1 MNSLEEF
8 VLSHNKDTRT
18 RCPDCAD
25 SRKKKNIKTFSIT
38 IKPDQALYHC
48 HHCGLSGSFWRKK
61 FYEAHMNEPKKVVQ
75 IPTQLNYNVDQ
86 IKSFFE
92 GRGVALDNL
101 DTLPAM
107 TTGTKV
113 FAGEKKAAVGFVYG
127 PRENPTAIKWRS
139 IDGKGFTCDGAP
151 RAFYGIE
158 QVGEDDEELTIV
170 EGECDVI
177 ALASVGIKAVS
188 CPNGAP
194 IKASQ
199 HRIDPEE
206 DKKFNFIWNERDRLE
221 RCKKIILATDND
233 SAGEALAEEIARR
246 VGRAKCWRVKF
257 PEQIK
262 DGNDAVQW
270 LGAEETQNLFENPE
284 PVPLSGVYSAADYTD
299 AVKEIYA
306 NGHGRGASTGFDSID
321 DLFTVAEGQLSIV
334 TGMPSS
340 GKSEFIDQ
348 VMINLAQREG
358 WKFAVCSFENPP
370 HMHIAKLAEKI
381 TAKPFYSGSGQRMTE
396 PELEEAVSFI
406 DNHFM
411 FLESKDGNLSTIDS
425 IIDRTKQAVMRGA
438 NGLLIDPYNYIE
450 AGSGEEYSNISQMLT
465 RITSFAK
472 AYGIHVWFV
481 AHPQKMYPRDD
492 GTYAVP
498 KGMNI
503 SGSAAWFAKADL
515 GITVHRGDEGVEVH
529 CWKSR
534 FKWVGQQ
541 GVAVLDYDLSTG
553 RYSEK
558 VKQTSSVDYARAT
571 GKDWDDL
578 DDF

>member
-8 VLSHNKDTRT
+8 VLGHNQDART
-18 RCPDCAD
+18 RCPDCSDA
-25 SRKKKNIKTFSIT
+25 RKKKNIKTFSIT
-38 IKPDQALYHC
+38 IKPEHALYHC
-48 HHCGLSGSFWRKK
+48 HHCGLSGSFRRKK
-61 FYEAHMNEPKKVVQ
+61 FYEAHMNEPQKVVKL
-75 IPTQLNYNVDQ
+75 PTQLNYNVDQ
-86 IKSFFE
+86 IKEFFA
-92 GRGVALDNL
+92 GRGVTLDNL
-101 DTLPAM
+101 DALPAM
-107 TTGTKV
+107 TTGTKM
-113 FAGEKKAAVGFVYG
+113 FRGEEKAAVGFVYG

-158 QVGEDDEELTIV
+158 QIDDGEEQLTIV

-194 IKASQ
+194 IKVSS

-206 DKKFNFIWNERDRLE
+206 DKKFNFIWNERERLE
-221 RCKKIILATDND
+221 QCKKIILATDAD
-233 SAGEALAEEIARR
+233 EAGEALAEEIARR

-257 PEQIK
+257 PESVK
-262 DGNDAVQW
+262 DGNDAVNK
-270 LGAEETQNLFENPE
+270 LGAEETKRLFDNPE
-284 PVPLSGVYSAADYTD
+284 PVPLSGVYCASDYLD
-299 AVKEIYA
+299 DVKNIYA
-306 NGHGRGASTGFDSID
+306 NGHGRGASTGFDNID
-321 DLFTVAEGQLSIV
+321 ELFTVAEGQLSIV

-348 VMINLAQREG
+348 IMINLAQREG

-370 HMHIAKLAEKI
+370 AMHIAKLAEKI
-381 TAKPFYSGSGQRMTE
+381 TGKPFYSGIKERMTE
-396 PELEEAVSFI
+396 DELGEAMSFI
-406 DNHFM
+406 EDHFM

-425 IIDRTKQAVMRGA
+425 IIDRTKQAIMRGA
-438 NGLLIDPYNYIE
+438 NGLLIDPYNYVE
-450 AGSGEEYSNISQMLT
+450 STGGEEHSSISQMLT

-472 AYGIHVWFV
+472 AHSIHVWFV
-481 AHPQKMYPRDD
+481 AHPQKMYPKED
-492 GTYAVP
+492 GSYSVP

-515 GITVHRGDEGVEVH
+515 GITVHRGEDGVEIH

-541 GVAVLDYDLSTG
+541 GMALLDYDISTG
-553 RYSEK
+553 QYSQ
-558 VKQTSSVDYARAT
+558 KQIEAPAT
-571 GKDWDDL
+571 NLSRLKGRGWDDF
-578 DDF
+578 DEF

>member
-8 VLSHNKDTRT
+8 VLGHNQDART
-18 RCPDCAD
+18 RCPDCSDA
-25 SRKKKNIKTFSIT
+25 RKKKSIKTFSIT

-48 HHCGLSGSFWRKK
+48 HHCGLSGSFRRKK
-61 FYEAHMNEPKKVVQ
+61 FYEAHMNEPKKVVKL
-75 IPTQLNYNVDQ
+75 PTQLNDNVDQ
-86 IKSFFE
+86 IKEFFA
-92 GRGVALDNL
+92 GRGVILDSL
-101 DTLPAM
+101 DSLPAM
-107 TTGTKV
+107 TTGTKI
-113 FAGEKKAAVGFVYG
+113 FRGEEKAAVGFVYG

-158 QVGEDDEELTIV
+158 QIDEDEEELTIV

-194 IKASQ
+194 IKVSS

-206 DKKFNFIWNERDRLE
+206 DKKFNFIWNERERLE
-221 RCKKIILATDND
+221 QCKKIVLATDSD
-233 SAGEALAEEIARR
+233 DAGEALAEEIARR

-257 PEQIK
+257 PDSVK
-262 DGNDAVQW
+262 DGNDAVEK
-270 LGAEETQNLFENPE
+270 LGAEETKRLFENPE
-284 PVPLSGVYSAADYTD
+284 PVPLSGVYSASDYLD
-299 AVKEIYA
+299 DVKNIYA
-306 NGHGRGASTGFDSID
+306 NGHGRGASTGFESID
-321 DLFTVAEGQLSIV
+321 ELFTVAEGQLSIV

-348 VMINLAQREG
+348 IMINLAQRDG

-370 HMHIAKLAEKI
+370 AMHIAKLAEKI
-381 TAKPFYSGSGQRMTE
+381 TGKPFYSGTKERMSE
-396 PELEEAVSFI
+396 DELSESMSFI
-406 DNHFM
+406 EDHFM

-425 IIDRTKQAVMRGA
+425 IIDRTKQAIMRGA

-450 AGSGEEYSNISQMLT
+450 STGSEEHSSISQMLT

-472 AYGIHVWFV
+472 AHSIHVWFV
-481 AHPQKMYPRDD
+481 AHPQKMYPKED
-492 GTYAVP
+492 GSYSVP

-515 GITVHRGDEGVEVH
+515 GITVHRGEDGVEVH

-541 GVAVLDYDLSTG
+541 GMALLDYDI
-553 RYSEK
+553 
-558 VKQTSSVDYARAT
+558 AT
-571 GKDWDDL
+571 GTYSQKQLEAPKTNFSKLKGRGWDDF
-578 DDF
+578 DEF